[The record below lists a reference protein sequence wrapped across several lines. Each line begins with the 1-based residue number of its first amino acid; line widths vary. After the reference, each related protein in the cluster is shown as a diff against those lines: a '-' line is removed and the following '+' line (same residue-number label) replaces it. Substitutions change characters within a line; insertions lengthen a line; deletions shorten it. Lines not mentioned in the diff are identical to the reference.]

1 MTVAR
6 VFTSA
11 GWVDLTGPTG
21 AQGPPGPSGSGS
33 SVGTL
38 AARPAANSV
47 VSGYHYFASDQ
58 VVDYISDGTNW
69 IRTGLP
75 AGVTVDWFKPD
86 AAVPTGWVL
95 YDGGTLPASTG
106 IYADLYAHLGNTTTK
121 PDTRGRVTSGV
132 GTHSEVASVGLNDG
146 LAVATRAPKH
156 NSTNGLTFNGSGGNT
171 GTVSA
176 DHTHSG
182 TTAGRNAAHV
192 HGPQTIVNRSGGV
205 DSFGFGGSGFS
216 LFNDNTGTES
226 ADHAHAFQTGGI
238 SANHTHAFTPAGTIG
253 GTVGP
258 GGTRPTDGAAYIV
271 CAKIAKL

>member
-1 MTVAR
+1 
-6 VFTSA
+6 
-11 GWVDLTGPTG
+11 
-21 AQGPPGPSGSGS
+21 
-33 SVGTL
+33 VGTL
-38 AARPAANSV
+38 AARPTASSV
-47 VSGYHYFASDQ
+47 SAGYHYFASDQ
-58 VVDYISDGTNW
+58 IVDYVSDGTNW
-69 IRTGLP
+69 IRTGMP

-121 PDTRGRVTSGV
+121 PDTRGRVTAGV

-146 LAVATRAPKH
+146 LAAASRAVKH
-156 NSTNGLTFNGSGGNT
+156 NSTFTGTAGNT
-171 GTVSA
+171 GTESA

-182 TTAGRNAAHV
+182 TTGTVSSDHS
-192 HGPQTIVNRSGGV
+192 H
-205 DSFGFGGSGFS
+205 GFS
-216 LFNDNTGTES
+216 GTTS
-226 ADHAHAFQTGGI
+226 GSSGRTFLGGGGANYGSTAYGSIDQFDHTHTFSGNTGGI
-238 SANHTHAFTPAGTIG
+238 SANHTHSFTTGGRSAAHTHAFTPA